1 MGIQEKILGRIYPPW
16 TKEKMEIKIA
26 TAMRIAREDSRCCV
40 IASYDYGNGDGPRL
54 GIFWESDL
62 DYPEVACFEPVIQVI
77 INEDGTL
84 E

>member
-1 MGIQEKILGRIYPPW
+1 MESKIRYARQL
-16 TKEKMEIKIA
+16 
-26 TAMRIAREDSRCCV
+26 AREHGKCCV

>member
-1 MGIQEKILGRIYPPW
+1 
-16 TKEKMEIKIA
+16 MESKFKKA
-26 TAMRIAREDSRCCV
+26 RQLAREHGRSVV
-40 IASYDYGNGDGPRL
+40 IASYDYGNGDGPML

-62 DYPEVACFEPVIQVI
+62 DNPELACFDPIVRAI